1 MDLFSFSP
9 DQVVTSYSLVEGGE
23 RLGVRGL
30 SRTAEGG
37 MLDVRSDSG
46 AAVSLGDQFIV
57 FQFNNKLEGP
67 TILEASQVEPKIAGS
82 PSEPDVRVALEML
95 SFNLG
100 ANERIDPETRA
111 TMRINFGKD
120 QSSTDKY
127 FDTVF
132 WSIAAGLQLY
142 DSYKN
147 KRAESKDLNGD
158 FSKAFGKRPIDI
170 PGGLGQLSFQVVKH
184 KEPPWWKKLMGFAHG
199 ETAKSLVSVLGFPAI
214 TTQAIALIDKL
225 LGRLVDSEPEVLFG
239 SNPMR
244 LALSQWA
251 RDQFSGDNPRIR
263 VGCLRQ
269 GFCVLAR
276 GRDYDTIAKSNALYY
291 SQYGK
296 LVPTSVNDAQILVG
310 DYDDPFKDITYA
322 VFRVGMAGT
331 KLDPTFNFAA

>member
-1 MDLFSFSP
+1 MDLFGFSP
-9 DQVVTSYSLVEGGE
+9 DQVVTSYSIVGGE
-23 RLGVRGL
+23 EGLGVRRVGRRAEESML
-30 SRTAEGG
+30 S
-37 MLDVRSDSG
+37 LKSDSG

-57 FQFNNKLEGP
+57 FQFNNQMEGP

-82 PSEPDVRVALEML
+82 PNEPDVRVAMEML

-100 ANERIDPETRA
+100 ANEGIDQDTRA

-120 QSSTDKY
+120 QSSTDKR

-147 KRAESKDLNGD
+147 KRTESKNLNGD
-158 FSKAFGKRPIDI
+158 FGKAFANRPIEI

-184 KEPPWWKKLMGFAHG
+184 KEPPWWKKLFGFAHSD
-199 ETAKSLVSVLGFPAI
+199 TAKSLVSVLGFPAI
-214 TTQAIALIDKL
+214 TTQAITLIDEL

-239 SNPMR
+239 SAPMR

-251 RDQFSGDNPRIR
+251 RDEFSGGNPRIR
-263 VGCLRQ
+263 IGCLRQ
-269 GFCVLAR
+269 GFCMLAR
-276 GRDYDTIAKSNALYY
+276 GRDYDTIAKSNAIYY

-296 LVPTSVNDAQILVG
+296 LVPTGVNDAQIVAG
-310 DYDDPFKDITYA
+310 DYDDPFKNITYA
-322 VFRVGMAGT
+322 VFRVGMGGT
-331 KLDPTFNFAA
+331 KLDPTFNFTA